1 MRRIIF
7 LKAALSLIAVV
18 ALFMTGSTSATAQ
31 CPACADWW
39 VEYNYIWPP
48 CDVANSVRVDVDW
61 FNGSTSSVSSNI
73 DGHIIYPTPLPI
85 SPAKAVRVNGF
96 NIVIGAP
103 PVKIPFV
110 CTASLPNMCLEVEA
124 RCNPC
129 LEVKI
134 KLVPC

>member
-1 MRRIIF
+1 MKKITF
-7 LKAALSLIAVV
+7 LKGALSLIAVMT
-18 ALFMTGSTSATAQ
+18 LFTISSSTVRAQ
-31 CPACADWW
+31 CAICPQWW

-48 CDVANSVRVDVDW
+48 CDLANFVKVDVDW
-61 FNGSTSSVSSNI
+61 ANGSSSSVSSNT
-73 DGHIIYPTPLPI
+73 DGHIIYQAPLPL
-85 SPAKAVRVNGF
+85 SPAIAVRVNGF